1 MSILM
6 TIQQAADYLGY
17 SAQTVRN
24 WVGWGILPSYHL
36 TMNPR
41 KGKSRPGRILVKK
54 EDIET
59 ALDEGRIIP
68 KR

>member
-1 MSILM
+1 M

-17 SAQTVRN
+17 STQTVRN
-24 WVGWGILPSYHL
+24 WVCWGILPSYQL
-36 TMNPR
+36 TMNPS